1 MRGLFMEYVVLGTIA
16 IALIGVPY
24 YLWKTFFDVIVM
36 QDLFGILFV
45 CTCFHT
51 IIREYSIDL
60 REKDKVWQQNN
71 PE

>member
-1 MRGLFMEYVVLGTIA
+1 MRGLFIEPVVIGMIA
-16 IALIGVPY
+16 IALVGIPY

-51 IIREYSIDL
+51 IMREYSIDL
-60 REKDKVWQQNN
+60 REK
-71 PE
+71 